1 MNVHGIYDTAA
12 FMMTFESRTQ
22 YQQYL
27 QREAGVSGSVFGF
40 SAGVKKAWGGSM
52 QASTQQYMAV
62 LDVDIDRWVKT
73 VVLMYCNFS
82 HVLQNKTPIWPKR
95 CKVNEKLKNRWI
107 VNTTSHYFANA
118 FIVVIKKNIKK
129 KKQSNF
135 YILVKVRRE
144 TFPSHIRELARTG
157 EYTMSSL
164 HLSWHEFVLFPYGD
178 TTCN

>member
-107 VNTTSHYFANA
+107 VNTRSHYFANA

-129 KKQSNF
+129 KKPVKFLYTSQGQKRNF
-135 YILVKVRRE
+135 SK
-144 TFPSHIRELARTG
+144 SH
-157 EYTMSSL
+157 
-164 HLSWHEFVLFPYGD
+164 SW
-178 TTCN
+178 TCKNRWIHDV